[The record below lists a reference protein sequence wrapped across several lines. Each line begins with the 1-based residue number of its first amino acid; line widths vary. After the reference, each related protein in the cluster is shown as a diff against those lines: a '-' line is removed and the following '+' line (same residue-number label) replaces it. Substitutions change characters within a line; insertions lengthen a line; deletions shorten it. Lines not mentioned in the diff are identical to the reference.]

1 MELSEKKIKLIIIAS
16 LMVFLLAGMAAPTMS
31 VAYTPGEVPA
41 LDNPLQNLTVQGSD
55 QSATKKL
62 SAYTGGAIQVVLSIV
77 GSISLVIFIYAGI
90 RYMLARG
97 NAEEAKA
104 AGKIMAWAAAGLFI
118 IFGSYVILDF
128 IFKALTG

>member
-1 MELSEKKIKLIIIAS
+1 MPVAT
-16 LMVFLLAGMAAPTMS
+16 LA
-31 VAYTPGEVPA
+31 YNPGEVPE
-41 LDNPLQNLTVQGSD
+41 LTDPLKNVTVQGSD

-62 SAYTGGAIQVVLSIV
+62 SAYTGGAIQNVLGIV

-97 NAEEAKA
+97 NADEAKA
-104 AGKIMAWAAAGLFI
+104 AGKIMVWAALGLFI

-128 IFKALTG
+128 IFKTITVK